1 MYRPEKD
8 PGPLA
13 WLIGLL
19 DLLLPW
25 IGVPLAAIGLYLAIR
40 SNAIGWWLLAI
51 GVAMLVLDFALA
63 FFWVHQSQPG
73 SEQPLLNRRGAQH
86 IGRVVCVSE
95 PIAGGEGRV
104 RVADTVWRARGP
116 DCAAGTW
123 VRIVAVE
130 GAYLVVAADET
141 PPEATRG
148 EASSS

>member
-1 MYRPEKD
+1 M
-8 PGPLA
+8 
-13 WLIGLL
+13 
-19 DLLLPW
+19 LPW
-25 IGVPLAAIGLYLAIR
+25 IGVPLAAVGLYLAIR

-51 GVAMLVLDFALA
+51 GVAMLALDLVLA
-63 FFWVHQSQPG
+63 FFWAHQSQAG